1 MKQTTAIP
9 VIRLHYILLFIYL
22 ELFVKENKFC
32 ITHNLEQHLSRK
44 ENAPGG
50 MGVTNG
56 LWNEWSWVLQ
66 P

>member
-44 ENAPGG
+44 ENTPGG

-56 LWNEWSWVLQ
+56 L
-66 P
+66 